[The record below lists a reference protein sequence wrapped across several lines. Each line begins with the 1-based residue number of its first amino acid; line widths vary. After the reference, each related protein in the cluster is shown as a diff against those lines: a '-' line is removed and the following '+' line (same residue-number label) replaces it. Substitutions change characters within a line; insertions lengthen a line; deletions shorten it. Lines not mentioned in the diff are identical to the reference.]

1 MGISVGRFAIVEGD
15 VQEHGPW
22 LVEQTRDGDPRIV
35 QLIVLVEPVDERS
48 AEFCEEVA
56 GAVADLFV
64 SEELSLTGGLV
75 RAIRRAH
82 ANLAEWNRR
91 SLREHRVAVGVTC
104 VVLRNGEATIAQ
116 AGPGLVYLLSSDG
129 TRRVTTAGEPA
140 ASPLGSDGEITP
152 QFVAAQ
158 TEDTSILLLSS
169 FAETTAGPSA
179 ISRVFSSHP
188 DRLLTDLFV
197 QVRNVPDVHAVVI
210 TDAPE
215 ADAPDTDAPEEHAG
229 DEPPER
235 APRTEPLPSEEPPPG
250 APPFPDPDDALV
262 RVTVAPVGDGEAEA
276 PRRRRM
282 PSLRRERVAGASGP
296 LPWLWLAAGLLALI
310 AVVAAIIFVPPLLE
324 EDAGAR
330 LDARLSEASELLTG
344 AGETSDVGEQRDQ
357 LNAALQQLEEA
368 RSVDA
373 TDPRIGSPQIAIQE
387 RLDEVN
393 RVVPVDQVE
402 TVLRFE
408 GVVTQPIIP
417 DALAVGA
424 DRLWVMDTALG
435 RVLAIDPTGIF
446 GVEEVYRAGQR
457 YGDVAAGA
465 PVGIAWDSI
474 GARLVVLDADRS
486 LFAVAR
492 DGEPVELR
500 LRDADELATI
510 DAIAVHAGSLYVLDA
525 GGGEVWRYLPTGS
538 GFDSERSALLGTASL
553 GGARAL
559 HVASDIFVLDE
570 ESLRRFEG
578 SRESVEQLQGID
590 RALNAPVGLA
600 ADREAIYIA
609 DRGGRRIVVGDP
621 GGAFLRQ
628 HTHPDFT
635 DLRGVALAPGGDV
648 LYVLTGLGILSFE
661 PTP

>member
-15 VQEHGPW
+15 VREHGPW
-22 LVEQTRDGDPRIV
+22 LVEQTRDGDPRVV
-35 QLIVLVEPVDERS
+35 QLIVLVEPVDQRS
-48 AEFCEEVA
+48 AAFCEEVA

-75 RAIRRAH
+75 RAMRRAH

-188 DRLLTDLFV
+188 DRLLTDLFM

-210 TDAPE
+210 TDAPT
-215 ADAPDTDAPEEHAG
+215 ADAPAEVSG
-229 DEPPER
+229 DEPVER
-235 APRTEPLPSEEPPPG
+235 STRTEPLPSEEPPPG
-250 APPFPDPDDALV
+250 APPFPEPDEALV
-262 RVTVAPVGDGEAEA
+262 RVTVAPAADDDAEA

-330 LDARLSEASELLTG
+330 LDARLAEASDLLTS
-344 AGETSDVGEQRDQ
+344 AGEASDAGAQREQ

-368 RSVDA
+368 RSVDE
-373 TDPRIGSPQIAIQE
+373 TDPRIGSLQIVIQE

-393 RVVPVDQVE
+393 RVVPVDEVE

-408 GVVTQPIIP
+408 GVVAQPIVP

-457 YGDVAAGA
+457 YGDLAAGT
-465 PVGIAWDSI
+465 PIGISWDSSA
-474 GARLVVLDADRS
+474 GRLLVLDEDRS
-486 LFAVAR
+486 LFAVTR
-492 DGEPVELR
+492 DAAPVELR
-500 LRDADELATI
+500 LRDADELASI

-525 GGGEVWRYLPTGS
+525 EGGEVWRYLPTGS

-559 HVASDIFVLDE
+559 HVESDIFVLDA

-578 SRESVEQLQGID
+578 SREGVEQLQGID

-628 HTHPDFT
+628 HTHPEFT

-661 PTP
+661 AAQ

>member
-15 VQEHGPW
+15 VREHGPW
-22 LVEQTRDGDPRIV
+22 LVEQTRDGDPRVV
-35 QLIVLVEPVDERS
+35 QLIVLVEPVDQRS
-48 AEFCEEVA
+48 AAFCEEVA

-75 RAIRRAH
+75 RAMRRAH

-188 DRLLTDLFV
+188 DRLLTDLFM

-210 TDAPE
+210 TDAP
-215 ADAPDTDAPEEHAG
+215 DTDAPTEGTADEHV
-229 DEPPER
+229 ER
-235 APRTEPLPSEEPPPG
+235 SPRAEPLPSEEPPPG
-250 APPFPDPDDALV
+250 APPFPEPDDALV
-262 RVTVAPVGDGEAEA
+262 RVTVAPAADDDAEA

-296 LPWLWLAAGLLALI
+296 LPWLWLAAGLLAVI

-330 LDARLSEASELLTG
+330 LDARLAEASDLLTS
-344 AGETSDVGEQRDQ
+344 AGEASDAGTQREQ

-373 TDPRIGSPQIAIQE
+373 TDPRIGSLQIVIQE

-393 RVVPVDQVE
+393 RVVPVDEVE

-408 GVVTQPIIP
+408 GVVAQPIVP

-446 GVEEVYRAGQR
+446 GVDEVYRAGQR
-457 YGDVAAGA
+457 YGDLAAGT
-465 PVGIAWDSI
+465 PVGIAWDSSA
-474 GARLVVLDADRS
+474 GRLLVLDEDRS
-486 LFAVAR
+486 LFAVTR
-492 DGEPVELR
+492 DDEPVELR
-500 LRDADELATI
+500 LRDADELASI

-525 GGGEVWRYLPTGS
+525 AGGEVWRYLPTGS

-559 HVASDIFVLDE
+559 HVASDIFVLDA

-578 SRESVEQLQGID
+578 SREGVEQLQGID

-648 LYVLTGLGILSFE
+648 LYVLTGLGILSFD
-661 PTP
+661 PAQ